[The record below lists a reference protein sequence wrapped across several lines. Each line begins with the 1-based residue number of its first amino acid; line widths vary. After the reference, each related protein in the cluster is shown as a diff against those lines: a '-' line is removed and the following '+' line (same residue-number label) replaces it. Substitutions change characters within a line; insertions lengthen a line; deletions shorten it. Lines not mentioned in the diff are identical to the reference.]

1 MKEYKVIV
9 GTSTVDLEEQINA
22 FLKMNWQLQ
31 GGVSVRYNRG
41 VGNNEMFY
49 AQAIVK

>member
-1 MKEYKVIV
+1 MKAYRVIV

-31 GGVSVRYNRG
+31 GGVIVTNNRG
-41 VGNNEMFY
+41 AGSNDKFY
-49 AQAIVK
+49 LQAIVK

>member
-1 MKEYKVIV
+1 MKEYKVIL
-9 GTSTVDLEEQINA
+9 GSSILDLEQQINE